1 MIRPRNVALRVTSLV
16 AVTITRAT
24 YAQGPAEAENPQA
37 APTQSITTG
46 ATVFSVESKSDPAD
60 PAGAETITTASF
72 EWERPLNVQWALIS
86 GCGGG
91 GSGAIG
97 NQLSTRFSFGG
108 GGGGGASIET
118 MLIGPLT
125 ADRYTI
131 SIGQGGTATR
141 LDIQNPPRRVGPDAP
156 PLYTVPGAPGGD
168 TTFIG
173 EDFAVTF
180 RGAPG
185 GNPVEGANNQ
195 FPPAR
200 PAPPSGPGEISGGG
214 SNANGDASAFAAG
227 GVSSRRPAAGGG
239 GGGGGG
245 TGAGGIGGGPN
256 ASGGT
261 GQGFCSGG
269 GGSGPV
275 GVRDNRYIESGS
287 GAHGFLALVPIVSL
301 DAIQA
306 QLDAIRA
313 RMMRLENDGAPP
325 QP

>member
-1 MIRPRNVALRVTSLV
+1 MIRPRNVALRVTSLLG
-16 AVTITRAT
+16 VTFARAT
-24 YAQGPAEAENPQA
+24 FAQAPLATEHSAA
-37 APTQSITTG
+37 APTQYATAG
-46 ATVFSVESKSDPAD
+46 ATVFSVESKPDPAD
-60 PAGAETITTASF
+60 PAGERTITATSF
-72 EWERPLNVQWALIS
+72 EWQRPLNVQWALIS

-156 PLYTVPGAPGGD
+156 PLYSVPGAPGED
-168 TTFIG
+168 TTFTG

-185 GNPVEGANNQ
+185 GNPVEGGNNQ

-200 PAPPSGPGEISGGG
+200 AAPPSGPGGIAGGRSNG
-214 SNANGDASAFAAG
+214 SGDASAFAAG
-227 GVSSRRPAAGGG
+227 GVSSRRPTSGGG

-245 TGAGGIGGGPN
+245 TGPGGIGGGPN
-256 ASGGT
+256 ANGGD
-261 GQGFCSGG
+261 GRGSCSGG

-275 GVRDNRYIESGS
+275 GVRGDRYIESGS
-287 GAHGFLALVPIVSL
+287 GAHGFLALVPIVNL
-301 DAIQA
+301 DATQA
-306 QLDAIRA
+306 QLDAILA
-313 RMMRLENDGAPP
+313 RLLLLENAGAPP
-325 QP
+325 RP